1 VIFGLNVV
9 DFIVIALAIVVGYTG
24 WIHGFVVGLLSFAG
38 FVGGAAAGLFL
49 VPILLGGFEPGL
61 GVSILAVLLVLAIAS
76 IGQGVLAWAGGW
88 VRSKVSSRPARHVD
102 AVGGTLLAVTGL
114 LLAAWACGL
123 AISTAA
129 IPYASKSVRESAILR
144 AVDDAVPV
152 SPDNLRQAFQDVVIA
167 GGFPEVVVP
176 WVPEPIEGVDPPS
189 GTVHREP
196 EIQAASRSVVKVT
209 GRDECARV
217 LEGSAFVI
225 APERIMTNAHVVA
238 GVSDPVVT
246 FPEGEPMAAQVV
258 LFDPDTDVAVLAV
271 PELPLSPL
279 ELDDDGPGQ
288 GDDAVAI
295 GFPGRSPLTA
305 SAVRVRGTHELL
317 GHDIYGEGQVS
328 REVVA
333 LRGRVRPGNS
343 GGPVISTDGTVY
355 GVIFAASLT
364 DPDTGYALAL
374 SEVEDMVA
382 EAPGATEAVS
392 TGRCR

>member
-1 VIFGLNVV
+1 MNVV

-24 WIHGFVVGLLSFAG
+24 WVHGFVVGLLSFAG

-49 VPILLGGFEPGL
+49 VPVLLGGFEPGL

-102 AVGGTLLAVTGL
+102 AVGGTLLAVAGL

-144 AVDDAVPV
+144 AVDDVVPV
-152 SPDNLRQAFQDVVIA
+152 SPDNLRQAFQEVVVA

-176 WVPEPIEGVDPPS
+176 WVPEPIQGVDPPS
-189 GTVHREP
+189 GTLPRDP
-196 EIQAASRSVVKVT
+196 EVRAATQSVVKVT
-209 GRDECARV
+209 GRASECARV
-217 LEGSAFVI
+217 LEGTAFVI
-225 APERIMTNAHVVA
+225 APERVMTNAHVVA
-238 GVSDPVVT
+238 GVSEPVIT
-246 FPEGEPMAAQVV
+246 FPDGDPLAAQVV

-271 PELPLSPL
+271 PDLPLSAL
-279 ELDDDGPGQ
+279 ELAEDDPGQ
-288 GDDAVAI
+288 GDDAVAV
-295 GFPGRSPLTA
+295 GFPGGNPLTA
-305 SAVRVRGTHELL
+305 TAVRVRGQYELL
-317 GHDIYGEGQVS
+317 GHDIYGQGQVN
-328 REVVA
+328 REVVG

-343 GGPVISTDGTVY
+343 GGPVVSPDGTVY

-374 SEVEDMVA
+374 SEVEDLITQ
-382 EAPGATEAVS
+382 APEATEAVD
-392 TGRCR
+392 TGRCT